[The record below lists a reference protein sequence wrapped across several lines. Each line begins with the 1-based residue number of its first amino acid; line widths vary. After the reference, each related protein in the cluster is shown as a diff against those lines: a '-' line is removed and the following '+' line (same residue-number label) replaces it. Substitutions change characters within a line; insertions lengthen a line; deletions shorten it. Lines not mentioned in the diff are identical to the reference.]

1 MNISDHFTRAR
12 YRQPAGTPGYRVIG
26 IILGKQCGRTL
37 EIMNT
42 FEAPFAAQDFADPS
56 VTNISINENFARTRA
71 ERYTEM
77 FPDLEPLGWYSV
89 KGTSSPDSV
98 SDQPTAADLA
108 CMSSQIGKLCDN
120 PIMMIMNPSS
130 QAAMDAKK
138 VPFFLYQKAPVSHDG
153 QPSAIPFVQLDFSPA
168 SEASEQIAVSDVH
181 IAVDKD
187 AKTSELTQKMAGPI
201 NAVKILRS
209 KLNFLIAAVKNSP
222 QLRQNKG
229 FMRRLNQ
236 IVSSTPITTT
246 ETYDSQF
253 FGEYSD
259 ATALNMLTS
268 VTQSCQQLQALVDDF
283 KVLDQ
288 SKNAG
293 TSQSMDDRMDMG
305 FGGARSGG
313 MMRQL
318 NKRRIGR

>member
-1 MNISDHFTRAR
+1 
-12 YRQPAGTPGYRVIG
+12 
-26 IILGKQCGRTL
+26 
-37 EIMNT
+37 MNT

-153 QPSAIPFVQLDFSPA
+153 QPSAIPFV
-168 SEASEQIAVSDVH
+168 
-181 IAVDKD
+181 
-187 AKTSELTQKMAGPI
+187 
-201 NAVKILRS
+201 
-209 KLNFLIAAVKNSP
+209 
-222 QLRQNKG
+222 
-229 FMRRLNQ
+229 
-236 IVSSTPITTT
+236 
-246 ETYDSQF
+246 
-253 FGEYSD
+253 
-259 ATALNMLTS
+259 
-268 VTQSCQQLQALVDDF
+268 
-283 KVLDQ
+283 
-288 SKNAG
+288 
-293 TSQSMDDRMDMG
+293 
-305 FGGARSGG
+305 
-313 MMRQL
+313 
-318 NKRRIGR
+318 